1 MNPIGSTTVDLAL
14 DRLGRLLQYPDENL
28 PAHVRDARQQ
38 IESMIPAAA
47 AAELASFETFVNT
60 HDLAHWRQIYTD
72 AFDLDPLFK
81 IYIGYHLFGET
92 YKRSHFLVKLNEHYC
107 AHEYDCRPELP
118 DHLAVALRFLPHC
131 DHEEFREGLIQE
143 GIVPSV
149 KNMLGKSSAAD
160 RGEGSAAPRTQARSL
175 QDAIRVEQS
184 QFYQPDE
191 IEASW
196 HPEAFGQGVITE
208 GLKDTPHTNWSPF
221 AVQPMGDNESDRS
234 SCGPCPLARGP
245 ITGDLGMQLK
255 GVPEHEKEKDM
266 QKEEVR
272 KGEEERLSHPYA
284 HVLRALEQVVEGK
297 A

>member
-1 MNPIGSTTVDLAL
+1 MISIGSTVVCQAL
-14 DRLGRLLQYPDENL
+14 DQLGRLLQYPDENL
-28 PAHVRDARQQ
+28 PVYVRDARQQ
-38 IESMIPAAA
+38 IRSMIPAADN
-47 AAELASFETFVNT
+47 ELAFFDTFVNT
-60 HDLAHWRQIYTD
+60 HDLAYWRQVYTD

-131 DHEEFREGLIQE
+131 DHEEFREGLILE
-143 GIVPSV
+143 GIVPSI
-149 KNMLGKSSAAD
+149 KNMLGKSATTD
-160 RGEGSAAPRTQARSL
+160 RGEDLAAQHTTVRSL
-175 QDAIRVEQS
+175 QDAIRAEQR

-191 IEASW
+191 IAASW

-208 GLKDTPHTNWSPF
+208 GLKDVPHTDHPPF
-221 AVQPMGDNESDRS
+221 GTQSMEGHEFDRP
-234 SCGPCPLARGP
+234 SCGPCPLATGP
-245 ITGDLGMQLK
+245 LTGDLGTQLK

-266 QKEEVR
+266 RKEEVR

-284 HVLRALEQVVEGK
+284 HVLRALEQVLGGK